1 MLESP
6 CFNLVPTFIYECC
19 IRKKFTMCDR
29 VCLQNVFLKLFYYCF
44 KYYVDNKGSIN
55 YYMGFVL
62 RIRKETILLYQ
73 LC

>member
-1 MLESP
+1 
-6 CFNLVPTFIYECC
+6 
-19 IRKKFTMCDR
+19 MCDR